1 MNGLVRTTNQN
12 QTIHIWIGIKMNRD
26 ERFIIDMEIMRLER
40 VMQQP
45 KSYISYFTVKRT
57 RNTVRKMIESLLE
70 LKEK

>member
-1 MNGLVRTTNQN
+1 MN
-12 QTIHIWIGIKMNRD
+12 HD

>member
-1 MNGLVRTTNQN
+1 MSGLVRTTNQN
-12 QTIHIWIGIKMNRD
+12 QMIRIWIGIKMNHD

>member
-1 MNGLVRTTNQN
+1 MNGLGITTNQN
-12 QTIHIWIGIKMNRD
+12 QTTRIWTGIKMNHD